1 MSMTW
6 PVFLFLF
13 LAKEKMTDAKPAGD
27 KDKGPP
33 PLAKVP
39 FGNGGATS
47 DDQVRDSAAVRGRRL
62 AEAIA
67 ENLGVDLDSGISHE
81 GLFNASF
88 SLSGD
93 KCGRAGEQ

>member
-62 AEAIA
+62 AEAMA
-67 ENLGVDLDSGISHE
+67 ENLGVDLDSGISLA

-88 SLSGD
+88 SP
-93 KCGRAGEQ
+93 R